1 MVDRAY
7 KTGDA
12 SVDMKNGAKD
22 MGHDVKN
29 NMKDAYHEAKA
40 GMNERKAEDA
50 AAKREHEEAQRT
62 GDPAAAMRAQQ
73 HEQRKDEK
81 GEGFMESVKESIGKA
96 GEAIKDAAVDAKDN
110 VKLSRTFAKAA
121 RRSRARPSAARAKA
135 LLRCFRPRP
144 GRTWKRARPASSEA
158 RGQRRGLFLAG

>member
-22 MGHDVKN
+22 MAHDVKN
-29 NMKDAYHEAKA
+29 NVKGAFHEAKA
-40 GMNERKAEDA
+40 GMNERKAEDE
-50 AAKREHEEAQRT
+50 AAKREHDIAQKT

-81 GEGFMESVKESIGKA
+81 GEGFLDSVKESLGKA
-96 GEAIKDAAVDAKDN
+96 GEAVKEAAVDAKDN
-110 VKLSRTFAKAA
+110 VKQGVENIRE
-121 RRSRARPSAARAKA
+121 
-135 LLRCFRPRP
+135 
-144 GRTWKRARPASSEA
+144 GR
-158 RGQRRGLFLAG
+158 

>member
-50 AAKREHEEAQRT
+50 AAKLEV
-62 GDPAAAMRAQQ
+62 
-73 HEQRKDEK
+73 
-81 GEGFMESVKESIGKA
+81 GEV
-96 GEAIKDAAVDAKDN
+96 
-110 VKLSRTFAKAA
+110 
-121 RRSRARPSAARAKA
+121 
-135 LLRCFRPRP
+135 RPRLICKATKEGLSP
-144 GRTWKRARPASSEA
+144 RRRP
-158 RGQRRGLFLAG
+158 LFSQLF

>member
-1 MVDRAY
+1 MVDQAY

-73 HEQRKDEK
+73 HENRKDQK
-81 GEGFMESVKESIGKA
+81 TEGFMESVKESLGKA
-96 GEAIKDAAVDAKDN
+96 GEAVKEAAIDAKD
-110 VKLSRTFAKAA
+110 SAKDAIDNT
-121 RRSRARPSAARAKA
+121 RARM
-135 LLRCFRPRP
+135 
-144 GRTWKRARPASSEA
+144 
-158 RGQRRGLFLAG
+158 

>member
-40 GMNERKAEDA
+40 GMN
-50 AAKREHEEAQRT
+50 
-62 GDPAAAMRAQQ
+62 
-73 HEQRKDEK
+73 
-81 GEGFMESVKESIGKA
+81 
-96 GEAIKDAAVDAKDN
+96 
-110 VKLSRTFAKAA
+110 LS
-121 RRSRARPSAARAKA
+121 
-135 LLRCFRPRP
+135 LIHI
-144 GRTWKRARPASSEA
+144 
-158 RGQRRGLFLAG
+158 